1 LVGAEAKMRVDC
13 PRLSSYMPRHSWESL
28 ITASSNAPQL
38 LKTRSLT
45 AAATV
50 EFGSNS

>member
-1 LVGAEAKMRVDC
+1 MRVDGG
-13 PRLSSYMPRHSWESL
+13 RHSSYMPRHSWESL
-28 ITASSNAPQL
+28 IKASSNALQL
-38 LKTRSLT
+38 LKIWSLT